1 MVLGK
6 FLVLL
11 FYFFSGKS
19 KKICI
24 HTQTNTNTHPNLHDH
39 SFIWQFCQHPKKNR
53 NLKLVTF
60 KNINLYANDARKRC
74 LCIFHSFSRHFFS
87 ILFLPNRP
95 SLYFWVLMY
104 CVCVC
109 IKQPNNLT
117 ALTQCGVSVGVS
129 YTITQ
134 NFCVWALLLRANG
147 FSCVFKCVLCV
158 HIGFNCT
165 VLASSCAC
173 VPSLLFI
180 FYICTGGGK
189 IYQIET
195 NLPASS
201 SSSSSNRIDC
211 F

>member
-1 MVLGK
+1 MMRASVVCVSSIHSVDTFSL
-6 FLVLL
+6 
-11 FYFFSGKS
+11 FFSFRTDRVYIFGFS
-19 KKICI
+19 CI
-24 HTQTNTNTHPNLHDH
+24 
-39 SFIWQFCQHPKKNR
+39 
-53 NLKLVTF
+53 
-60 KNINLYANDARKRC
+60 
-74 LCIFHSFSRHFFS
+74 
-87 ILFLPNRP
+87 
-95 SLYFWVLMY
+95 
-104 CVCVC
+104 VCVC

-201 SSSSSNRIDC
+201 SSSSLNRIDC